1 MNLKPL
7 SDRDK
12 KLLALWAVVVIGAV
26 YFWPSSGD
34 VGTVGAVQNVELTEK
49 RVARLRR
56 LAAAAPGRQ
65 EILTKISDELV
76 KREKGLIQAETAPQ
90 AQAQLLQII
99 RRVAQV
105 QQPALVFKGTEFGA
119 PRPLGTSYGEVVM
132 TISMDAGIEQVINF
146 LADIGNQAELIS
158 VLDLQ
163 FTQVMGKQKLVPVRV
178 TFTGI
183 VPRKLVQVGKGEH
196 AF

>member
-1 MNLKPL
+1 MKAL

-26 YFWPSSGD
+26 YFWPSSAD
-34 VGTVGAVQNVELTEK
+34 TETVGAVQNVELTEK
-49 RVARLRR
+49 RVTRLRR
-56 LAAAAPGRQ
+56 LAAAAPARQ
-65 EILTKISDELV
+65 DVLKKLSDELV

-90 AQAQLLQII
+90 AQAQLLQVA
-99 RRVAQV
+99 RRVAQL

-119 PRPLGTSYGEVVM
+119 PRPLGQSYGEVVM

-158 VLDLQ
+158 VSDLT
-163 FTQVMGKQKLVPVRV
+163 FTQVTGKQKLVPLRV

-183 VPRKLVQVGKGEH
+183 VPRRLVPEKKGGP

>member
-1 MNLKPL
+1 MKAL

-26 YFWPSSGD
+26 YFWPSSTG
-34 VGTVGAVQNVELTEK
+34 VETVGAVQNVELTEK
-49 RVARLRR
+49 RVTRLRR
-56 LAAAAPGRQ
+56 LAAAAPARQ
-65 EILTKISDELV
+65 DVLKKLNDELV

-90 AQAQLLQII
+90 AQAQLLQVV

-132 TISMDAGIEQVINF
+132 TVSMDAGIEQVINF
-146 LADIGNQAELIS
+146 LADIGNQAELIAVS
-158 VLDLQ
+158 DLT
-163 FTQVMGKQKLVPVRV
+163 FTQVTGKQKLVPLRV

-183 VPRKLVQVGKGEH
+183 VPRKLVPEKKGGQ

>member
-1 MNLKPL
+1 MKALT
-7 SDRDK
+7 DRDK
-12 KLLALWAVVVIGAV
+12 KLLALWAVVVMGAV
-26 YFWPSSGD
+26 YFWPAGD
-34 VGTVGAVQNVELTEK
+34 QPSPVGVVQNVELMEK

-56 LAAAAPGRQ
+56 VAAAAPARQ
-65 EILTKISDELV
+65 EILAQVSGELA

-90 AQAQLLQII
+90 AQAQLLQVV
-99 RRVAQV
+99 RRVAQA

-119 PRPLGTSYGEVVM
+119 PRPLGGSYGEVVM
-132 TISMDAGIEQVINF
+132 TVSMDAGIEQVVNF

-158 VLDLQ
+158 VSDLQ
-163 FTQVMGKQKLVPVRV
+163 FTQVTGKQKLVPVRV

-183 VPRKLVQVGKGEH
+183 VPRKLVPEKTEGR

>member
-1 MNLKPL
+1 MKAL

-26 YFWPSSGD
+26 YFWPSSAD
-34 VGTVGAVQNVELTEK
+34 TETVGAVQNVELTEK
-49 RVARLRR
+49 RVTRLRR
-56 LAAAAPGRQ
+56 LAAAAPARQ
-65 EILTKISDELV
+65 DVLKKLSDELV

-90 AQAQLLQII
+90 AQAQLLQVV
-99 RRVAQV
+99 RRVAQL

-119 PRPLGTSYGEVVM
+119 PRPLGQSYGEVVM

-158 VLDLQ
+158 VSDLT
-163 FTQVMGKQKLVPVRV
+163 FTQVTGKQKLVPLRV

-183 VPRKLVQVGKGEH
+183 VPRRLVPEKKGGP

>member
-1 MNLKPL
+1 MKAL

-26 YFWPSSGD
+26 YFWPSSTD
-34 VGTVGAVQNVELTEK
+34 TETVGAVQNVELTEK
-49 RVARLRR
+49 RVTRLRR
-56 LAAAAPGRQ
+56 LAAAAPARQ
-65 EILTKISDELV
+65 DVLKKLSDELV

-90 AQAQLLQII
+90 AQAQLLQVV
-99 RRVAQV
+99 RRVAQL

-119 PRPLGTSYGEVVM
+119 PRPLGQSYGEVVM

-158 VLDLQ
+158 VSDLT
-163 FTQVMGKQKLVPVRV
+163 FTQVTGKQKLVPLRV

-183 VPRKLVQVGKGEH
+183 VPRRLVPEKKGGP